1 MARWEGLEPQPSDD
15 SYIYRDS
22 HGLQF
27 QVLTCRDVAQQCA
40 VAVGIGVTVRP
51 NQASTPQVA
60 LGAGMAGSGRQA
72 THSVPQHPEG
82 SGGRRHLRGMLAAV
96 TGSAPAWRKALGKLP
111 IVRGGRW
118 AVGGSASLALH
129 GLPVDPR
136 DLDLLVDH
144 VAAAELV
151 DGLRGTVVSDEAR
164 WDRGDMRAVR
174 RALAVV
180 HGVEVEILEGVEA
193 VGPTGDV
200 VVATPDLDHVDRIIV
215 SGRRIPVLPLPTM
228 QVLLD
233 ATGDRER
240 AAMIAKVLGGA
251 DGTQGSWR

>member
-1 MARWEGLEPQPSDD
+1 
-15 SYIYRDS
+15 
-22 HGLQF
+22 
-27 QVLTCRDVAQQCA
+27 
-40 VAVGIGVTVRP
+40 
-51 NQASTPQVA
+51 
-60 LGAGMAGSGRQA
+60 
-72 THSVPQHPEG
+72 
-82 SGGRRHLRGMLAAV
+82 V
-96 TGSAPAWRKALGKLP
+96 TGSAPPWHKALHELP

-118 AVGGSASLALH
+118 AVGGSACLALQ

-151 DGLRGTVVSDEAR
+151 DGLRGAVVSDESP
-164 WDRGDMRAVR
+164 WDRGDVRAIR

-200 VVATPDLDHVDRIIV
+200 VAATPDLDHVDRVTV

-228 QVLLD
+228 QILLD
-233 ATGDRER
+233 ATGNRER
-240 AAMIAKVLGGA
+240 AAMVAKMLGGGRRA
-251 DGTQGSWR
+251 RTSGPPHDRSEAREATGQPPDG

>member
-1 MARWEGLEPQPSDD
+1 
-15 SYIYRDS
+15 
-22 HGLQF
+22 
-27 QVLTCRDVAQQCA
+27 
-40 VAVGIGVTVRP
+40 
-51 NQASTPQVA
+51 
-60 LGAGMAGSGRQA
+60 
-72 THSVPQHPEG
+72 
-82 SGGRRHLRGMLAAV
+82 MLVAV
-96 TGSAPAWRKALGKLP
+96 TGSAPAWRTALGELP
-111 IVRGGRW
+111 IVRRGRW

-151 DGLRGTVVSDEAR
+151 DGLRGAVVSDEAR
-164 WDRGDMRAVR
+164 WDRGDVRAAR

-193 VGPTGDV
+193 VGPMGDV

-215 SGRRIPVLPLPTM
+215 SDRRIPVLPLSTI

-233 ATGDRER
+233 ATGNRER
-240 AAMIAKVLGGA
+240 AAMVAKVLGG
-251 DGTQGSWR
+251 GRCQGARFDSVWSRRTGQDIAVSDIAAAAFVTVPAVQLACATGRLRSWLSTCCLGPLPSLT

>member
-1 MARWEGLEPQPSDD
+1 
-15 SYIYRDS
+15 
-22 HGLQF
+22 
-27 QVLTCRDVAQQCA
+27 
-40 VAVGIGVTVRP
+40 
-51 NQASTPQVA
+51 
-60 LGAGMAGSGRQA
+60 
-72 THSVPQHPEG
+72 
-82 SGGRRHLRGMLAAV
+82 MLAAV
-96 TGSAPAWRKALGKLP
+96 TESAPAWRTALGELP
-111 IVRGGRW
+111 MVRRGRW

-136 DLDLLVDH
+136 DLDLLADH

-151 DGLRGTVVSDEAR
+151 DGLRGAVVSDETR
-164 WDRGDMRAVR
+164 WDRGDVRAAR

-180 HGVEVEILEGVEA
+180 HGVEIEILEGAEA

-215 SGRRIPVLPLPTM
+215 SGRPIPVLPLPAM

-240 AAMIAKVLGGA
+240 AAMVATMLGA
-251 DGTQGSWR
+251 ARDS

>member
-1 MARWEGLEPQPSDD
+1 MTRLGPAPS
-15 SYIYRDS
+15 S
-22 HGLQF
+22 
-27 QVLTCRDVAQQCA
+27 
-40 VAVGIGVTVRP
+40 VAVRRGAPHWAVDVSSKPPAAYAGKLQGQELGLIRP
-51 NQASTPQVA
+51 AAAFRT
-60 LGAGMAGSGRQA
+60 G
-72 THSVPQHPEG
+72 QHPEG
-82 SGGRRHLRGMLAAV
+82 GGRRRHLRGMLAAV
-96 TGSAPAWRKALGKLP
+96 TGSAPPWRTALGELP

-151 DGLRGTVVSDEAR
+151 DGLGRAVVSDEAR
-164 WDRGDMRAVR
+164 WDRGDVRAIR

-180 HGVEVEILEGVEA
+180 HDVEVEILEGVEA
-193 VGPTGDV
+193 VGPAGDV
-200 VVATPDLDHVDRIIV
+200 VVATPDLDQVDRIIV
-215 SGRRIPVLPLPTM
+215 GGRPIPVLPLPVM

-233 ATGDRER
+233 ATGNRER

-251 DGTQGSWR
+251 DDTQESWR

>member
-1 MARWEGLEPQPSDD
+1 M
-15 SYIYRDS
+15 
-22 HGLQF
+22 
-27 QVLTCRDVAQQCA
+27 
-40 VAVGIGVTVRP
+40 
-51 NQASTPQVA
+51 
-60 LGAGMAGSGRQA
+60 
-72 THSVPQHPEG
+72 
-82 SGGRRHLRGMLAAV
+82 
-96 TGSAPAWRKALGKLP
+96 TGSASAWRTALGELP
-111 IVRGGRW
+111 TVQGGRW

-136 DLDLLVDH
+136 DLDLLADH

-151 DGLRGTVVSDEAR
+151 DRLRGAVVSDEVR
-164 WDRGDMRAVR
+164 WDRGDVRAAR

-215 SGRRIPVLPLPTM
+215 NGRQIPVLPLSTM

-233 ATGDRER
+233 ATGNPER
-240 AAMIAKVLGGA
+240 AAMVAKVLDERSSPAEPGA
-251 DGTQGSWR
+251 QT

>member
-1 MARWEGLEPQPSDD
+1 
-15 SYIYRDS
+15 
-22 HGLQF
+22 
-27 QVLTCRDVAQQCA
+27 
-40 VAVGIGVTVRP
+40 
-51 NQASTPQVA
+51 
-60 LGAGMAGSGRQA
+60 
-72 THSVPQHPEG
+72 
-82 SGGRRHLRGMLAAV
+82 V
-96 TGSAPAWRKALGKLP
+96 TGSAPAWRTALGELP
-111 IVRGGRW
+111 VVRRGSW

-151 DGLRGTVVSDEAR
+151 DGLRGAVVSDEAR
-164 WDRGDMRAVR
+164 WDRGDVRAVR

-193 VGPTGDV
+193 VGPMGDV

-215 SGRRIPVLPLPTM
+215 SGRRIPVLPLSTM

-233 ATGDRER
+233 ATGNRER
-240 AAMIAKVLGGA
+240 AAMVAKVLAGGPMPRLEEA
-251 DGTQGSWR
+251 IEREPRPPRL